1 MLFINELFD
10 FIWAYFK
17 QDLSFLKV
25 FLGKRGE
32 ISCIIPL
39 KACLTKKE
47 NFGV

>member
-1 MLFINELFD
+1 MLFINESFD

-25 FLGKRGE
+25 CLGKRGE

-39 KACLTKKE
+39 KACVTNKE